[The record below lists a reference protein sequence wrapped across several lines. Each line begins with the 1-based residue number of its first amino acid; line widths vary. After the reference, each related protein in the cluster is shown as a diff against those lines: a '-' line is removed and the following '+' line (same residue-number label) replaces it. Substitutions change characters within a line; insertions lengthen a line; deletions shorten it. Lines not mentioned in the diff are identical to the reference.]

1 MALLQMINAVR
12 GKLRE
17 ERIASISTS
26 DLLTTEIIDLIN
38 DAGSEILEGNDW
50 EFDVRHD
57 GRLWYPSSQSGT
69 GAEVT
74 EDTII
79 EDTSAV
85 RLVLSFDADTGEVF
99 DDVAA
104 IDLAGFRCS
113 GNRVRARVIFPGA
126 TSFANTSWIISDV
139 DLAISSMD
147 LTLATPLKMD
157 QTADNSIA
165 WTTYANELV
174 LPTTVK
180 DVLSVRHEDNP
191 IDLVFVDREAQFD
204 KWVPRSTDHF
214 STTPEVVA
222 VGGTITSTARSDAG
236 VWTGI
241 EAEAAVTGPG
251 CMVWPIPSADVHL
264 EYSYRVQHADLSTAT
279 GAWSGVPQDII
290 HAIEWKAFQLAQLSG
305 IQNNPEGARESER
318 EVEKRVIRAMGK
330 QSRQPNR
337 RRRRSAFGASGHSNP
352 RRRWATQTISAPS

>member
-50 EFDVRHD
+50 EFDKRHD

-69 GAEVT
+69 FATLT
-74 EDTII
+74 ENTII
-79 EDTSAV
+79 EGETDV
-85 RLVLSFDADTGEVF
+85 RLQLSGDAATGEVF

-113 GNRVRARVIFPGA
+113 GNRMRSRVVLTGA
-126 TSFANTSWIISDV
+126 TSFANTSWIITSV
-139 DLAISSMD
+139 DLAISTMHLVIQD
-147 LTLATPLKMD
+147 ALKLDATAGD
-157 QTADNSIA
+157 VA
-165 WTTYANELV
+165 WTTYASEVV
-174 LPTTVK
+174 LPTNVK

-191 IDLVFVDREAQFD
+191 LSLEFVDREMGFD
-204 KWVPRSTDHF
+204 KWVPRATDSY
-214 STTPEVVA
+214 STTPEVVTI
-222 VGGTITSTARSDAG
+222 GGTITSTARLDTG
-236 VWTGI
+236 PLWTGI
-241 EAEAAVTGPG
+241 SAEAAVTGVG
-251 CMVWPIPSADVHL
+251 AMVWPIPSADIHIQF
-264 EYSYRVQHADLSTAT
+264 SYRVQHSDLSTAT
-279 GAWSGVPQDII
+279 DTWTGVPDNVI

-305 IQNNPEGARESER
+305 IQPDPEGARGSER
-318 EVEKRVIRAMGK
+318 EVERRIARALGN

-337 RRRRSAFGASGHSNP
+337 RRVPRTFGGHPHGNP
-352 RRRWATQTISAPS
+352 RRRWASQSISV